1 MFWFQLAEPG
11 PSQSS
16 DGFIGKWRG
25 LPKGALGG
33 PVLCVHRENSL
44 AHRRADPSP
53 HGDLGHLCPGLC
65 VVDTWASLFIW
76 ACTPCT
82 PLLALP
88 TRMIIVVFAS
98 STNSFMHSLI
108 LQIQTAGAPGVGHCA
123 GCRRDRQIKWKHQN
137 NLRIPT
143 VSDTEYGLLVM

>member
-44 AHRRADPSP
+44 AHRRAGPSL

-65 VVDTWASLFIW
+65 GGHVGFPVHPGFYPLHASRG
-76 ACTPCT
+76 APHKND
-82 PLLALP
+82 
-88 TRMIIVVFAS
+88 RRGV
-98 STNSFMHSLI
+98 SFLHQFMQSLI
-108 LQIQTAGAPGVGHCA
+108 LQIQTVGTPGVGHCT
-123 GCRRDRQIKWKHQN
+123 GCGRDRRIKWKHQN

-143 VSDTEYGLLVM
+143 VSDTEYGLLIM